1 MENSD
6 TGNNGFTLILKYRY
20 VLMGLAAIWIHIFH
34 VGVPLFYHPANE
46 AAQFIYNIEEFI
58 RRMGYCGVEIFLI
71 ISGMGLTY
79 AIKKGSVAH
88 FYKRRLSRIYLPYL
102 IVTLIRWPIDK
113 WTIWMFLENAT
124 GLSFYTKDIHHFCW
138 FVPAIATL
146 YLVFPLYY
154 WIFSKAKNKLLFTA
168 LAIAL
173 WFMITI
179 VTCGYL
185 RFDFYDFTNRIPI
198 FLIGIYFGEL
208 SQKQP
213 QSKFTKKHYLIMLA
227 VFVAGLILAYFYNF
241 CDFELIIPNSKTFI
255 PNILLSV
262 SMVFLI
268 TKLMDILN
276 RRLPK
281 PGRILTEI
289 ISFWGKMSLEMYC
302 AYICFLKPCFLICVR
317 ILAGFKFPLIAINIT
332 VFILTSCIAFLIS
345 LLCKGIRKLIE
356 LPGKNKLAK
365 EY

>member
-20 VLMGLAAIWIHIFH
+20 VLMGIAAIWIHVFH
-34 VGVPLFYHPANE
+34 VWIPVFHDPSNE
-46 AAQFIYNIEEFI
+46 VTHFLYSIEEFI
-58 RRMGYCGVEIFLI
+58 RRMGYCGVEIFLL

-79 AIKKGSVAH
+79 AIKKGSVAS
-88 FYKRRLSRIYLPYL
+88 FYKRRLSRIFLPYL

-168 LAIAL
+168 LSITL
-173 WFMITI
+173 WFLLTI

-213 QSKFTKKHYLIMLA
+213 QSKFSKKHYLIMLA

-281 PGRILTEI
+281 PGRIITEI
-289 ISFWGKMSLEMYC
+289 ISFWGKMSLEVYC
-302 AYICFLKPCFLICVR
+302 AYICLLKPYFLIFVR
-317 ILAGFKFPLIAINIT
+317 MLGGLKLPIIAINIV
-332 VFILTSCIAFLIS
+332 VFVSTSCIAFLIS

-365 EY
+365 EK